1 MGTVHQTI
9 GTMSA
14 AKAGSHRLQG
24 RGAQG
29 HHQYARDEFGK
40 KLHSQSDSIIFPTQM
55 SLPANTW

>member
-1 MGTVHQTI
+1 
-9 GTMSA
+9 MSA

>member
-29 HHQYARDEFGK
+29 QRQYPRDEFGK
-40 KLHSQSDSIIFPTQM
+40 KLHNPTLYYCFSQGNVI
-55 SLPANTW
+55 AC